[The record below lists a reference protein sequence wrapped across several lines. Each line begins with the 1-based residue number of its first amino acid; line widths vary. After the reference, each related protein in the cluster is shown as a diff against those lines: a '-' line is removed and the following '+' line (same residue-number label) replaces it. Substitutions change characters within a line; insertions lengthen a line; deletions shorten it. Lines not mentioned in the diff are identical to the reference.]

1 MAEVEDA
8 IASFLPNG
16 NPSQFSLI
24 TPKEVFRTI
33 RETQV
38 HCAPTSERICEDI
51 NGFDH
56 VLDKIIES
64 EGTIVKDEGLRHGR
78 RAMNHKGDDQLTTRL
93 RSAQRKSTL
102 QMTEIHPE
110 LKFIRDEII
119 KSEDG
124 NINIEAVLERLAENT
139 AEAERQGL
147 AKEIAEELQQ
157 ENVEEGTIG
166 EDLGND
172 MEGEEEE

>member
-1 MAEVEDA
+1 M
-8 IASFLPNG
+8 G
-16 NPSQFSLI
+16 
-24 TPKEVFRTI
+24 
-33 RETQV
+33 ETWV
-38 HCAPTSERICEDI
+38 HCAPTPERICEDI

-64 EGTIVKDEGLRHGR
+64 KGTIVKGEALRHGR
-78 RAMNHKGDDQLTTRL
+78 REMKHKGDNQLTTRL
-93 RSAQRKSTL
+93 KSAQRKSTL

-110 LKFIRDEII
+110 LKFIRDKII

-139 AEAERQGL
+139 AEAERQRL
-147 AKEIAEELQQ
+147 AEEIIEELQQ
-157 ENVEEGTIG
+157 EKVEESTIG

-172 MEGEEEE
+172 MEGDEEE

>member
-16 NPSQFSLI
+16 HPSKFSLI
-24 TPKEVFRTI
+24 TPKEVFRTM

-38 HCAPTSERICEDI
+38 HCAPTPERICEDI

-64 EGTIVKDEGLRHGR
+64 EGTIVKGEALRHGR

-124 NINIEAVLERLAENT
+124 HINIEAVLERLAENT

-147 AKEIAEELQQ
+147 AKEIIEELQQ

>member
-1 MAEVEDA
+1 M
-8 IASFLPNG
+8 
-16 NPSQFSLI
+16 
-24 TPKEVFRTI
+24 

-38 HCAPTSERICEDI
+38 HCAPTPERICEDI

-64 EGTIVKDEGLRHGR
+64 KGTIVKGEALRHGR
-78 RAMNHKGDDQLTTRL
+78 EMNHKSDNQLTTCL
-93 RSAQRKSTL
+93 KSAQRKSTL

-124 NINIEAVLERLAENT
+124 HINIEAVLERLAENT

-147 AKEIAEELQQ
+147 AKEIIEELQQ

>member
-16 NPSQFSLI
+16 HPSKFSLI
-24 TPKEVFRTI
+24 TPKEVFRTM

-38 HCAPTSERICEDI
+38 HCAPTPEGICEDI

-64 EGTIVKDEGLRHGR
+64 EGTIVKGEALRHGR
-78 RAMNHKGDDQLTTRL
+78 RAMNHKGDNQLTTRL
-93 RSAQRKSTL
+93 RSAQRKNTL
-102 QMTEIHPE
+102 HMAEIHPE

-124 NINIEAVLERLAENT
+124 NINIEAVLEELTENTVEAEWQRLA
-139 AEAERQGL
+139 
-147 AKEIAEELQQ
+147 
-157 ENVEEGTIG
+157 
-166 EDLGND
+166 
-172 MEGEEEE
+172 